1 MKNKLHRTLLLTA
14 AGLALSAAGAYAQT
28 ATVTA
33 DIPFAF
39 QTMGGQQ
46 TAGRYTLAPVDAAHS
61 VFSMRNVET
70 GRASLLGIGTG
81 IDPSGARAQL
91 VFRCAGEGGCVL
103 ASVSMGDGRAW
114 KYQAPHRKPSEQ
126 ERIAVVYLDRKQAE

>member
-14 AGLALSAAGAYAQT
+14 AGLALSAAAYGQT
-28 ATVTA
+28 TVTA
-33 DIPFAF
+33 NIPFAF

-46 TAGRYTLAPVDAAHS
+46 TAGQYTIAPVNPARS

-70 GRASLLGIGTG
+70 GHASLLGFGTG
-81 IDPSGARAQL
+81 MDPSGDRAKL
-91 VFRCAGEGGCVL
+91 EFRCGNESACVL
-103 ASVSMGDGRAW
+103 VSLSMGDGRAW
-114 KYQAPHRKPSEQ
+114 KYPMPHRKPSEQ

>member
-1 MKNKLHRTLLLTA
+1 MKNKLRRTLLLTA
-14 AGLALSAAGAYAQT
+14 AGFALSAAAAYAQN
-28 ATVTA
+28 TVKA

-46 TAGRYTLAPVDAAHS
+46 TAGQYAIAPVNAAHS
-61 VFSMRNVET
+61 VFSLRNLET
-70 GRASLLGIGTG
+70 GHVSLLGFGTG
-81 IDPSGARAQL
+81 MDPSGDRAQL
-91 VFRCAGEGGCVL
+91 VFRCAGESACFL

-114 KYQAPHRKPSEQ
+114 NYPAPHRKSSEQ

>member
-14 AGLALSAAGAYAQT
+14 AGFALSAAAAYGQNA
-28 ATVTA
+28 VTA

-39 QTMGGQQ
+39 QTMGGHQ
-46 TAGRYTLAPVDAAHS
+46 TAGRYTLAPVNAARS
-61 VFSMRNVET
+61 VFSLRNVET
-70 GRASLLGIGTG
+70 GHASLLGFGTG
-81 IDPSGARAQL
+81 IDPSGDRAQI

-114 KYQAPHRKPSEQ
+114 KYPAPHRKLSEQ